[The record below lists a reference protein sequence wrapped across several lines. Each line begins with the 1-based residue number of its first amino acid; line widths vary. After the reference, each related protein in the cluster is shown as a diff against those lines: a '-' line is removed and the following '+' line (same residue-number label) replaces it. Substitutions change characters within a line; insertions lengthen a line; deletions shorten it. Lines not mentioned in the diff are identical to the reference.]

1 MTRVLAIDAGL
12 SSGWAVLDFELN
24 SPPVE
29 LALYQGKMGL
39 IETVDRICET
49 YKSYEPDVVVT
60 EKFNLRPGN
69 KFLADLTTVSVN
81 GALQYAMH
89 DKFGVEMVEQ
99 TPAQAKGLVSD
110 KVLKRLG
117 MWPTGSIVGAKDA
130 DDVRDALRHAVHFG
144 VVELK
149 HRPTAELGWPQEKEE
164 CCGSV
169 RGCLTC
175 PEEEI

>member
-12 SSGWAVLDFELN
+12 SSGWAVLDFEDDC
-24 SPPVE
+24 PPAE

-49 YKSYEPDVVVT
+49 YKTYEPDVVIT

-110 KVLKRLG
+110 EVLKRLG
-117 MWPTGSIVGAKDA
+117 MWPTGSIVGTKDA
-130 DDVRDALRHAVHFG
+130 DDVRDALRHAVHYA
-144 VVELK
+144 VVSMK
-149 HRPTAELGWPQEKEE
+149 HLPTTKLGWPQ
-164 CCGSV
+164 
-169 RGCLTC
+169 T
-175 PEEEI
+175 